1 MSPNQILVRNAAGV
15 VVSFALITAVALV
28 LGGPSRHSPVPAA
41 RASAPSK
48 HHTLAELGA
57 RFYETKGCVQCHS
70 IDGSPKVGPSF
81 KGAWGT
87 NVVLGDGVTLVF
99 DEAYVRESL
108 AHPQAKA
115 RAGYPP
121 SMPSFDGVLSERE
134 IAALVAFLQALRQPP
149 STN

>member
-28 LGGPSRHSPVPAA
+28 LGGPSRQSPVPSA
-41 RASAPSK
+41 RASVRTKP
-48 HHTLAELGA
+48 TPAELGA
-57 RFYETKGCVQCHS
+57 RLYETKGCVQCHS